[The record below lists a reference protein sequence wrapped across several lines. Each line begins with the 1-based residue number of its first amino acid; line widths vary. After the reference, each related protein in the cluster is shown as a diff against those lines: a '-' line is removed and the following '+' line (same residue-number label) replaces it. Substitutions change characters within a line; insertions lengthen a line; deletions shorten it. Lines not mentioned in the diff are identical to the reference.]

1 MKVIVTGGAGFIG
14 SALLDE
20 LFKTSD
26 IDIFAVTHK
35 TPLAERHQQIKQLS
49 GGLSALTLDKI
60 QNLQPD
66 VVFHLARPTFPTLRF
81 FGRWLAGFQGGYLNK
96 RLLNNLRKGAPRC
109 KLVYLSGSLMYGE
122 GRQGE
127 KHLESAPLNPI
138 SYARQYVRT
147 EAPIVSS
154 LSDYN
159 NQHLVIRVP
168 WVLGN
173 GSWFNWV
180 YGTHHKKHGSIPFF
194 GKGDNSMQFILLE
207 NLARHT
213 IKLSQDLTAIGI
225 RNIFGS
231 ATLTQYEFANQIAT
245 QLNCELDSS
254 TVSFETAIQEA
265 FRSNIEL
272 GTEFKL
278 ELDSYEQFD
287 QRLKELIDG
296 FLKNK

>member
-1 MKVIVTGGAGFIG
+1 
-14 SALLDE
+14 
-20 LFKTSD
+20 
-26 IDIFAVTHK
+26 
-35 TPLAERHQQIKQLS
+35 
-49 GGLSALTLDKI
+49 
-60 QNLQPD
+60 
-66 VVFHLARPTFPTLRF
+66 
-81 FGRWLAGFQGGYLNK
+81 
-96 RLLNNLRKGAPRC
+96 
-109 KLVYLSGSLMYGE
+109 MYGE